1 MKTSSELVCS
11 LTYATQNEH
20 KQDLAFVMSTL
31 SMRAYPDFALVWD
44 PRVSL
49 QLALLV
55 LFEQKSFPI
64 SIRFA
69 HQDALF

>member
-1 MKTSSELVCS
+1 MKKSNELVCP

-31 SMRAYPDFALVWD
+31 RMRAYPDFALVWD

-55 LFEQKSFPI
+55 LFEQKPFTI
-64 SIRFA
+64 SIRFT
-69 HQDALF
+69 HQDAVF